1 MWQGSRNNR
10 SHNKK
15 AQQVVNLFIHIVE
28 CPWYHHCSK
37 ANDFISFLTS
47 QLSLVCLHFSLAI
60 ITLIDESPSKV
71 YTYNSLLSTCQLVGR
86 RMPRVGEIKDDDLK
100 RFFNMLEADNTW
112 NTVIVNNTFE
122 FLLVNQEEDTNRE
135 RRWDI
140 QTVPKVGKP
149 SVTSQYEYPMEKYHP
164 VCISGKCR

>member
-1 MWQGSRNNR
+1 
-10 SHNKK
+10 
-15 AQQVVNLFIHIVE
+15 
-28 CPWYHHCSK
+28 
-37 ANDFISFLTS
+37 
-47 QLSLVCLHFSLAI
+47 
-60 ITLIDESPSKV
+60 
-71 YTYNSLLSTCQLVGR
+71 
-86 RMPRVGEIKDDDLK
+86 MPRVGEIKDDDLK